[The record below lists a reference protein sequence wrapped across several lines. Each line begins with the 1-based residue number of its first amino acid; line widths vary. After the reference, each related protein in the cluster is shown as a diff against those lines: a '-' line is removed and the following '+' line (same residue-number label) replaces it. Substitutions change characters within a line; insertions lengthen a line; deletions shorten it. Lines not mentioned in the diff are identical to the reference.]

1 MATYTKNY
9 NLIKPD
15 LTDLVDVAN
24 LNDNFDTIDTKIKE
38 AADAI
43 PPVATVEVAGIVKP
57 DGTTVTVDEDGTIHG
72 AQTYVLPTASE
83 DTLGGVKIGDNLTI
97 NANGKLNAYAQ
108 VQTDDV
114 PTKDSTNVPKSGGT
128 YTMIN
133 NLLVQVSNLEGQVS
147 ALTTGINWLAAVAT
161 YDDIATTYT
170 APADGDTVMCL
181 DTGNAYQY
189 NGTEWILIFASLVS
203 AATVAETQA
212 VLEVVS

>member
-108 VQTDDV
+108 IQTDDV

-189 NGTEWILIFASLVS
+189 NGTEWVLIFASLVS

>member
-108 VQTDDV
+108 IQTDDV

-170 APADGDTVMCL
+170 APADGDTAMCL

-189 NGTEWILIFASLVS
+189 NGTEWVLIFASLVS

>member
-72 AQTYVLPTASE
+72 AQTYVLPTASA

-97 NANGKLNAYAQ
+97 NANGRLNAYAS
-108 VQTDDV
+108 VQTDNV
-114 PTKDSTNVPKSGGT
+114 PTKDSTNVPQSGGT

-133 NLLVQVSNLEGQVS
+133 NLLVQVSNLEGQVT

-161 YDDIATTYT
+161 QADIAITYT
-170 APADGDTVMCL
+170 TPADGDTVMCL

-189 NGTEWILIFASLVS
+189 NGTEWALIFASLVS